1 MRVLRV
7 RTQAREE
14 LRDVTALVAECV
26 AGAGVEEGICLV
38 QSLHTTCGLTVNENA
53 DPDVKADLLLAL
65 ERAYPDSPRF
75 KHAEGNS
82 AAHAKT
88 SAVGISAALVVS
100 GGAPALGTWQGVY
113 LCEFDG
119 PRERSLAVTV
129 LPA

>member
-7 RTQAREE
+7 RTRAREE

-26 AGAGVEEGICLV
+26 AEAGVEEGICLV

-65 ERAYPDSPRF
+65 ERAYPDSSGF

-82 AAHAKT
+82 TAHAKT
-88 SAVGISAALVVS
+88 SAVGISAALCVS
-100 GGAPALGTWQGVY
+100 GGALALGTWQGVY